1 LRQYTSGMNIFI
13 RQLQE
18 SELVEADHIF
28 RLSFGTFLG
37 LSDPISFFGD
47 ADYVKTR
54 FYSDPSAAYAAVS
67 DDGKLLGSN
76 FTANWGSVGFFGPL
90 TIHPDYW
97 SKGIA
102 KRLMEPTM
110 QLFSKWKTKHAG
122 LFTFANSPKHI
133 GLYQKFD
140 FWPRFLTAI
149 MSKEISQPGQ
159 SEASSLKLS
168 KYSEIISEGTHKDE
182 KHLLGECRKL
192 TSSVYEGL
200 NLETE
205 IRSVRKQK
213 LGDTILLWAQEGQSN
228 NHDIEGSQL
237 VGIAVCHC
245 GAGSEAGSNTCYV
258 KFGAVKPGHNTD
270 KDFEELLVACETY
283 AAERDMKRL
292 TAGAN
297 AGRYQAYI
305 KMLSKGFRTD
315 MLGVAMQKGNDEGY
329 NLQNVY
335 IIDDWR

>member
-1 LRQYTSGMNIFI
+1 MKITI
-13 RQLQE
+13 RQLHD
-18 SELVEADHIF
+18 SELSEADHIF

-37 LSDPISFFGD
+37 LSDPLSFFGD

-67 DDGKLLGSN
+67 DDDGKLLGSN

-102 KRLMEPTM
+102 KRLLEPTM
-110 QLFSKWKTKHAG
+110 QLFSMWKTKHAG

-149 MSKEISQPGQ
+149 MSKEISKLEKK
-159 SEASSLKLS
+159 EASGLRFS
-168 KYSEIISEGTHKDE
+168 KYSELVSDGTYRDE
-182 KHLLGECRKL
+182 KHLLEECKRL
-192 TSSVYEGL
+192 TNSVYEGL

-213 LGDTILLWAQEGQSN
+213 LGDTILLWKKEGQSN
-228 NHDIEGSQL
+228 NYDIEGSQL
-237 VGIAVCHC
+237 VGMAVCHC

-258 KFGAVKPGHNTD
+258 KFGAVKPERTAD
-270 KDFEELLVACETY
+270 RYFEELLAACESFG
-283 AAERDMKRL
+283 AERDMKHL
-292 TAGAN
+292 AAGAN

-305 KMLSKGFRTD
+305 KMLSKGFHTD
-315 MLGVAMQKGNDEGY
+315 MLGVAMQRGNDEGY

>member
-1 LRQYTSGMNIFI
+1 MNISI
-13 RQLQE
+13 RPLQE
-18 SELVEADHIF
+18 SELLEADHIF
-28 RLSFGTFLG
+28 RLSFGTYLG
-37 LSDPISFFGD
+37 LSDPLSFSGD
-47 ADYVKTR
+47 ADYVKSR
-54 FYSDPSAAYAAVS
+54 FYSDPSAAYAAEA

-97 SKGIA
+97 SQGVA

-110 QLFSKWKTKHAG
+110 QLFSKWNTKYAG

-149 MSKEISQPGQ
+149 MSKEVTQPGRN
-159 SEASSLKLS
+159 EGNLKWS
-168 KYSEIISEGTHKDE
+168 KYSEEVSDRTHKDE
-182 KHLLGECRKL
+182 NQLLEECSKL
-192 TSSVYEGL
+192 TNSVYEGL

-205 IRSVRKQK
+205 IRSVKKQK
-213 LGDTILLWAQEGQSN
+213 LGDTILLWRQEGQSN
-228 NHDIEGSQL
+228 NHDNEGSRL
-237 VGIAVCHC
+237 IGIAVCHC
-245 GAGSEAGSNTCYV
+245 GSGSEAGSNTCYV
-258 KFGAVKPGHNTD
+258 KFGAVKPGHTVD
-270 KDFEELLVACETY
+270 RDFEELLRACESY

-292 TAGAN
+292 SAGTN
-297 AGRYQAYI
+297 TGRYQAYT
-305 KMLSKGFRTD
+305 KMLSKGFLTD
-315 MLGVAMQKGNDEGY
+315 MLGVAMQKGNDERY

>member
-1 LRQYTSGMNIFI
+1 MNISI
-13 RQLQE
+13 RPLQE
-18 SELVEADHIF
+18 NELSEANHIF

-37 LSDPISFFGD
+37 LSDPLSFFGD

-67 DDGKLLGSN
+67 DDDGKLLGSN

-149 MSKEISQPGQ
+149 MSKEISKLEKK
-159 SEASSLKLS
+159 EAGDLRFS
-168 KYSEIISEGTHKDE
+168 KYSELVSDGTYKDE
-182 KHLLGECRKL
+182 KHLLEECNKL
-192 TSSVYEGL
+192 TNSVYEGL

-213 LGDTILLWAQEGQSN
+213 LGDTILLWRKEGRSN
-228 NHDIEGSQL
+228 NHDLEGSQL
-237 VGIAVCHC
+237 VGMAVCHC

-258 KFGAVKPGHNTD
+258 KFGAVKPERNAD
-270 KDFEELLVACETY
+270 RNFEELLAACESF
-283 AAERDMKRL
+283 AAERDMKHL
-292 TAGAN
+292 AAGAN
-297 AGRYQAYI
+297 AGRYRAYI

>member
-1 LRQYTSGMNIFI
+1 MNISI
-13 RQLQE
+13 RQLHE
-18 SELVEADHIF
+18 SELSEADHIF

-37 LSDPISFFGD
+37 LSDPLSFFGD

-67 DDGKLLGSN
+67 EDDGKLLGSN
-76 FTANWGSVGFFGPL
+76 FTSNWGSVGFFGPL

-110 QLFSKWKTKHAG
+110 QLFSKWNTKHAG

-133 GLYQKFD
+133 SLYQKFD

-149 MSKEISQPGQ
+149 MSKEISQPEQ
-159 SEASSLKLS
+159 KQEEVNSLKLF

-192 TSSVYEGL
+192 TNSVYEGL

-213 LGDTILLWAQEGQSN
+213 LGDTILLWRQESQRY

-237 VGIAVCHC
+237 VGMAICHC
-245 GAGSEAGSNTCYV
+245 GAGSEAGSNTCYI
-258 KFGAVKPGHNTD
+258 KFGAVKPGHNAD
-270 KDFEELLVACETY
+270 SDFEKLLDACESF
-283 AAERDMKRL
+283 AVEKDMKRL
-292 TAGAN
+292 TAGTN
-297 AGRYQAYI
+297 IGRYRAYT
-305 KMLSKGFRTD
+305 KMLSKGFCTD

>member
-1 LRQYTSGMNIFI
+1 MNISI
-13 RQLQE
+13 RPLQE
-18 SELVEADHIF
+18 SELSEADRIF

-37 LSDPISFFGD
+37 LSDPLSFFGD

-102 KRLMEPTM
+102 KRLMEPTI
-110 QLFSKWKTKHAG
+110 QLFSKWNTKHAG

-140 FWPRFLTAI
+140 FWPRFLTAV
-149 MSKEISQPGQ
+149 MSKETLQPEHEKEKTNG
-159 SEASSLKLS
+159 LKFS
-168 KYSEIISEGTHKDE
+168 KYSELVFDGTYKDE
-182 KHLLGECRKL
+182 KHLLEECKKL
-192 TSSVYEGL
+192 TNSVYEGL

-213 LGDTILLWAQEGQSN
+213 LGDTIMLWRQEDQN
-228 NHDIEGSQL
+228 DNHDVNSSKL
-237 VGIAVCHC
+237 VSMAVCHY
-245 GAGSEAGSNTCYV
+245 GAGSEAGSNTCYI
-258 KFGAVKPGHNTD
+258 KFCAVKPGRNAD
-270 KDFEELLVACETY
+270 RDFEELLVACESF
-283 AAERDMKRL
+283 AVERDMKRL
-292 TAGAN
+292 TAGTN
-297 AGRYQAYI
+297 IGRYGAYT

-315 MLGVAMQKGNDEGY
+315 MLGVAMQKGNDDGY

>member
-1 LRQYTSGMNIFI
+1 MNISI
-13 RQLQE
+13 RQLRE
-18 SELVEADHIF
+18 SELTEADHIF

-37 LSDPISFFGD
+37 LSDPLSFFGD

-54 FYSDPSAAYAAVS
+54 FYSNPSAAYAAIS

-102 KRLMEPTM
+102 KRLLEPTM
-110 QLFSKWKTKHAG
+110 QLFSMWKTKHAG

-149 MSKEISQPGQ
+149 MSKEISKLEKK
-159 SEASSLKLS
+159 EAGGLRFS
-168 KYSEIISEGTHKDE
+168 KYSELVSNGTYKDE
-182 KHLLGECRKL
+182 KHLLGECKKL
-192 TSSVYEGL
+192 TNSVYEGL

-213 LGDTILLWAQEGQSN
+213 LGDTILLWKKEGQSN
-228 NHDIEGSQL
+228 NYDIEGGQL
-237 VGIAVCHC
+237 VGMAVCHC

-258 KFGAVKPGHNTD
+258 KFGAVKPELNAD
-270 KDFEELLVACETY
+270 RYFEELLAACESF
-283 AAERDMKRL
+283 AGERDMKHL
-292 TAGAN
+292 AAGAN
-297 AGRYQAYI
+297 AGRYLAYI

-335 IIDDWR
+335 VIDDWR

>member
-1 LRQYTSGMNIFI
+1 MNISI
-13 RQLQE
+13 RQLHE
-18 SELVEADHIF
+18 SELSEADHIF
-28 RLSFGTFLG
+28 RLSFGTFLD
-37 LSDPISFFGD
+37 LSDPLSFFGD
-47 ADYVKTR
+47 TDYVKTR
-54 FYSDPSAAYAAVS
+54 FYLDPSAAYAAVS
-67 DDGKLLGSN
+67 EDDGKLLGSN

-90 TIHPDYW
+90 TIHPNHW

-102 KRLMEPTM
+102 KRLIEPTM
-110 QLFSKWKTKHAG
+110 QLFSRWNTKHAG
-122 LFTFANSPKHI
+122 LFTFANSTKHI

-149 MSKEISQPGQ
+149 MSKEISQPEEKK
-159 SEASSLKLS
+159 EASGLKFS
-168 KYSEIISEGTHKDE
+168 KYSELVLDGTCKDE
-182 KHLLGECRKL
+182 KHLLEECKKL
-192 TSSVYEGL
+192 TNSVYEGL

-213 LGDTILLWAQEGQSN
+213 LGDTILLWRQEGQSN

-237 VGIAVCHC
+237 VGMAVCHC
-245 GAGSEAGSNTCYV
+245 GAGSEAGSDTCYT
-258 KFGAVKPGHNTD
+258 KFGAVKPGHNAD
-270 KDFEELLVACETY
+270 RDFEELLVACETF

-297 AGRYQAYI
+297 AGRYRAYA

-329 NLQNVY
+329 NLQNVF